1 MYRKS
6 VFVGPD
12 DARQTHASRRRSVV
26 RMAKKRRAT
35 STRPAAAM
43 AARLA
48 MKAAAAAAEA
58 AENEDDEDEDNSAR
72 DRGAGHEN
80 ASTSTATMG
89 TAELLRRL
97 EESERVRDS
106 LREALMTLKSR
117 YESLELACGGTEAL
131 GRRGRAASASNGTES
146 ALERRTASEER
157 LRRMRAEAEME
168 RLKRATADV
177 MRERAEREAEV
188 SARLASGGLP
198 GTARTADDATNA
210 ASAKELKSLRA
221 TCERQKKQIKELR
234 DGIKALKAAGN
245 RRTDETDALLPSSPA
260 RRMKKASSTAA
271 PAKTKTTTDHRGQA
285 NHPKAT
291 AVTTASIPPSS
302 LPDAGAE
309 SAEPPLPGADEQWT
323 RRPPTLL
330 APLAPPRAPSSA
342 AVAPTAPRPAP
353 PPTTSQKR
361 PATTHKRSGA
371 LKKLQKQTERTQ
383 RAFRLPK

>member
-1 MYRKS
+1 
-6 VFVGPD
+6 
-12 DARQTHASRRRSVV
+12 
-26 RMAKKRRAT
+26 
-35 STRPAAAM
+35 
-43 AARLA
+43 
-48 MKAAAAAAEA
+48 MKAAAVAAEA
-58 AENEDDEDEDNSAR
+58 VENEDDEDGDNSGRAHG
-72 DRGAGHEN
+72 GAAHEN
-80 ASTSTATMG
+80 ASTSTATTG

-106 LREALMTLKSR
+106 LREALMALKSR
-117 YESLELACGGTEAL
+117 YESLELACGGAEAL
-131 GRRGRAASASNGTES
+131 GRRGRAASASNGTAS

-210 ASAKELKSLRA
+210 ASAKELKTLRA
-221 TCERQKKQIKELR
+221 TCERQKKQIKELK
-234 DGIKALKAAGN
+234 DEIKALKAAGN

-260 RRMKKASSTAA
+260 RKTNKASSTAA
-271 PAKTKTTTDHRGQA
+271 PAKAKTTTDRRVRA
-285 NHPKAT
+285 NHQKAT
-291 AVTTASIPPSS
+291 VTATTSTPPSS

-330 APLAPPRAPSSA
+330 APLAPPRAPSSV
-342 AVAPTAPRPAP
+342 VAPTAPRPVP

>member
-1 MYRKS
+1 
-6 VFVGPD
+6 
-12 DARQTHASRRRSVV
+12 
-26 RMAKKRRAT
+26 
-35 STRPAAAM
+35 
-43 AARLA
+43 
-48 MKAAAAAAEA
+48 MKAAAAAAAAEA
-58 AENEDDEDEDNSAR
+58 GENEDDEDEDNSG
-72 DRGAGHEN
+72 DERGAGHEN
-80 ASTSTATMG
+80 ASTSTAT
-89 TAELLRRL
+89 TELLRRL

-131 GRRGRAASASNGTES
+131 GRRGRAASAASNGTTES

-157 LRRMRAEAEME
+157 LRRMHAEAEME

-198 GTARTADDATNA
+198 GTARAAEDATNA

-234 DGIKALKAAGN
+234 DEIKAIKAAGN
-245 RRTDETDALLPSSPA
+245 RRTDETDALLPSSTA
-260 RRMKKASSTAA
+260 RRTKKASTAA
-271 PAKTKTTTDHRGQA
+271 PAKTKTTTDHRGRA

-291 AVTTASIPPSS
+291 AATTTSTLPSS

-330 APLAPPRAPSSA
+330 APLAPPRAPSSSV
-342 AVAPTAPRPAP
+342 VAPSAPRPAP

-361 PATTHKRSGA
+361 PSTTMHKRSGA